1 MSRIQLYPDEVV
13 DFPNEELQKA
23 PTEKDMTILTLAVE
37 VEATDGRFPDP
48 HDVTNGRI
56 VCITMMISG
65 LDGAMCY
72 GTHELTPY
80 LKAKMDPED
89 TYIQCKDE
97 ADMLTR
103 AIRFIEI
110 CKPTHLRGNSGK
122 DLDFIHA
129 RAWAMHL
136 EIDIPDL
143 GKMFRQYDKP
153 FSELYGIPYG
163 RKSCP
168 IAEEAKQRYMTF
180 KEK

>member
-1 MSRIQLYPDEVV
+1 MSKYIDDPIIQPE
-13 DFPNEELQKA
+13 PENEKQV
-23 PTEKDMTILTLAVE
+23 ILTLGVE

-56 VCITMMISG
+56 VCISLCITG
-65 LDGAMCY
+65 LDGVMCY

-80 LKAKMDPED
+80 LKGKMDPED
-89 TYIQCKDE
+89 TYIRCKDE

-103 AIRFIEI
+103 AIRFIEV
-110 CKPTHLRGNSGK
+110 CKPTHLRGDSGK

-136 EIDIPDL
+136 KIDIPDL
-143 GKMFRQYDKP
+143 DKMFRQYDKP

-163 RKSCP
+163 KKSYP
-168 IAEEAKQRYMTF
+168 IAEEAKQRYTTF